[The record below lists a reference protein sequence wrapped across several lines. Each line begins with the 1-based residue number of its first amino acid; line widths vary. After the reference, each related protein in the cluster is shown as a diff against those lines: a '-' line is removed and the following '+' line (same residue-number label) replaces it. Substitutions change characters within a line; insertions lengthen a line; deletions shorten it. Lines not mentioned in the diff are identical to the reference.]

1 LFSDPNS
8 LFRNDWFFFYLSARP
23 DQIKKGGRRMLSKSR
38 STLQI
43 VEEQVRKWQY
53 TTTSQKAAKPKI
65 TVITISREPG
75 SGGNLV
81 AQGLAEKLGLDLFHQ
96 QVIHE
101 MAKSAN
107 VSTRFVQ
114 TLDEKAMNV
123 LDEWIAALVDDRHL
137 WPDQYLQHLMR
148 VVSIIGQHGSAVMVG
163 RGANFIVP
171 PEKRMRVRIIA
182 PIDFR
187 IKHVAATFKV
197 SPRIAKR
204 RVVRTNSDRRA
215 FIRKYFNADIDD
227 PTNYDLIINTGS
239 IGIEPAVDAIIGA
252 LGRSKDVLQQA
263 A

>member
-1 LFSDPNS
+1 M
-8 LFRNDWFFFYLSARP
+8 
-23 DQIKKGGRRMLSKSR
+23 KSKSR

-53 TTTSQKAAKPKI
+53 TTAGQKAAKPKI

-81 AQGLAEKLGLDLFHQ
+81 AQGLADKLGLDLFHQ

-101 MAKSAN
+101 MAKSAR
-107 VSTRFVQ
+107 VSARFVK

-148 VVSIIGQHGSAVMVG
+148 VVGIIGQHGSAVMVG

-171 PEKRMRVRIIA
+171 PEKRMRARIMA
-182 PIDFR
+182 PMDFR
-187 IKHVAATFKV
+187 IRSVAATFKV
-197 SPRIAKR
+197 SPKIARR
-204 RVVRTNSDRRA
+204 RVVRTESDRRA

-227 PTNYDLIINTGS
+227 SANYDLVINTGTT
-239 IGIEPAVDAIIGA
+239 GIDSAVDAIIGA
-252 LGRSKDVLQQA
+252 LGRANEVLRQA

>member
-1 LFSDPNS
+1 M
-8 LFRNDWFFFYLSARP
+8 
-23 DQIKKGGRRMLSKSR
+23 KSKSR
-38 STLQI
+38 SILQI

-53 TTTSQKAAKPKI
+53 PATGPKTSKPKI
-65 TVITISREPG
+65 TVITVSREPG

-81 AQGLAEKLGLDLFHQ
+81 ARGISEKLGLDLFHQ
-96 QVIHE
+96 EVIHE
-101 MAKSAN
+101 MAQSAK

-148 VVSIIGQHGSAVMVG
+148 VIGTIGEHGSAVMVG

-171 PEKRMRVRIIA
+171 PEKRMRVRVVA
-182 PIDFR
+182 PMDFR
-187 IKHVAATFKV
+187 IKHVATTFKV
-197 SPRIAKR
+197 PAKAAKR
-204 RVVRTNSDRRA
+204 RVVRTMSDRRA

-227 PTNYDLIINTGS
+227 PANYDLIINTGTV
-239 IGIEPAVDAIIGA
+239 GIDAAVDAIIGA
-252 LGRSKDVLQQA
+252 LGRSKEVVRRA